1 MPHWGKNS
9 NSQTAKR
16 IWNPWPPDSNSL
28 HHARHCHMAAPQ
40 KPGSG
45 ASKHIIHSPELSL
58 ESFCYSKTLYIG
70 YCFPV
75 KLQLSEERSQQKA
88 TGTED
93 WISVTIPS
101 FTSGFPREMC
111 QESIVWKPRLL
122 CPLISAFQMKSWLS
136 ISSVHPPLPTAWSLG
151 RDIWHLFYAHV
162 WLKKQRFK
170 AFRHGPQHCICF
182 CLTKTSFH
190 MDPQNYHLD
199 VYPVSI
205 RDQILFIRPVCW
217 DPNLKILAWF
227 LGTNFR
233 QQLQTLWDALDNED

>member
-16 IWNPWPPDSNSL
+16 IWNPWPPDSSSL

-58 ESFCYSKTLYIG
+58 ESFCYSKTLHIG

-162 WLKKQRFK
+162 WLKKLSDMGHNTAS
-170 AFRHGPQHCICF
+170 AFVWPKHPFTWIHRLTILMYISCIYQGPNTVH
-182 CLTKTSFH
+182 
-190 MDPQNYHLD
+190 
-199 VYPVSI
+199 
-205 RDQILFIRPVCW
+205 
-217 DPNLKILAWF
+217 
-227 LGTNFR
+227 
-233 QQLQTLWDALDNED
+233 

>member
-111 QESIVWKPRLL
+111 GSQDCFALWSVLSRWNPDLASHQFILL
-122 CPLISAFQMKSWLS
+122 YQPHGLWDVTFDIFSTLMCGSRSRDLKLSDMGHNTASAFVWPKHPFTWIHRLTILMY
-136 ISSVHPPLPTAWSLG
+136 ISCIYQGPNTVH
-151 RDIWHLFYAHV
+151 
-162 WLKKQRFK
+162 
-170 AFRHGPQHCICF
+170 
-182 CLTKTSFH
+182 
-190 MDPQNYHLD
+190 
-199 VYPVSI
+199 
-205 RDQILFIRPVCW
+205 
-217 DPNLKILAWF
+217 
-227 LGTNFR
+227 
-233 QQLQTLWDALDNED
+233 